1 MTEELIVREEL
12 LEAEAV
18 IEEEDT
24 TTLVTELKT
33 ELPAL
38 AEVSDDGPE
47 VVSELEGARVSED
60 ELDIIV
66 IEELPGVTSLVIELR
81 ILVEEGN
88 SEVILLLVTSPVAEE
103 VEEARAEVPEGA
115 FPHEAS

>member
-38 AEVSDDGPE
+38 AEV
-47 VVSELEGARVSED
+47 VSELEGARVSED

-66 IEELPGVTSLVIELR
+66 IEELSGVTSLVIELR